1 VAGATSPFWPKNG
14 STAHIAVGPVRAI
27 GGSQILNDHHIWA
40 LLLDKTSRL
49 YEQKAGAVFVIV
61 QP

>member
-1 VAGATSPFWPKNG
+1 
-14 STAHIAVGPVRAI
+14 
-27 GGSQILNDHHIWA
+27 LNDHHIWA

-49 YEQKAGAVFVIV
+49 YEQQARAVLVIV